1 MALKWCTFILA
12 ILTMF
17 TGQIILLHIIYIVG
31 YFREANFL
39 QIGLFQLFKGEDFTN
54 CQEHLVIMLFQV

>member
-17 TGQIILLHIIYIVG
+17 TGQIILPYHIYS
-31 YFREANFL
+31 
-39 QIGLFQLFKGEDFTN
+39 GLFSRGKFFANWPIPT
-54 CQEHLVIMLFQV
+54 FQGGRFRKLSRAF